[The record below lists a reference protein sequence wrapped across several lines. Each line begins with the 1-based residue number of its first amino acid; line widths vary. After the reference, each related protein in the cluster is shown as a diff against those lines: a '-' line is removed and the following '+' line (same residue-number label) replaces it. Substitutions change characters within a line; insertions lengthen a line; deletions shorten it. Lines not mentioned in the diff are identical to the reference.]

1 MLINMISSS
10 FKKYPE
16 IQYEAAWIL
25 SNIISGSSEEEMRK
39 ILQENCNDMNEE
51 NIVTNF
57 FQLFKNDNLELFEI
71 VI

>member
-1 MLINMISSS
+1 MIVIRKIVSCDNESFPIEIVLKTDIHIMLINMISSS

-39 ILQENCNDMNEE
+39 IL
-51 NIVTNF
+51 
-57 FQLFKNDNLELFEI
+57 
-71 VI
+71 